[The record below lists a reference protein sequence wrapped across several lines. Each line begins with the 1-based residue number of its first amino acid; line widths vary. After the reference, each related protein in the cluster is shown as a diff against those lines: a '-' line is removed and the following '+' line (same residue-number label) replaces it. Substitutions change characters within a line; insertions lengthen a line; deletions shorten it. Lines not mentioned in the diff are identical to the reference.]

1 MASVIQDKRVLYMIK
16 QDYAQLEYQRD
27 RQKQYSKSTNEQLAA
42 FGIAIVGCTFTMM
55 VLLSI

>member
-1 MASVIQDKRVLYMIK
+1 MASVIQDKRALYMIK
-16 QDYAQLEYQRD
+16 QDYAQQEY
-27 RQKQYSKSTNEQLAA
+27 RQAQYRKSTNEHWAA